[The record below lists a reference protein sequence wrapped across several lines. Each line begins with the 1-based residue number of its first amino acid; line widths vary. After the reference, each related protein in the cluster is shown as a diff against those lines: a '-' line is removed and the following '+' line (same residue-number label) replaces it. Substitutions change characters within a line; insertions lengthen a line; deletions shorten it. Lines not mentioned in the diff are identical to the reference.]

1 MKFVAL
7 TSTAVPMLTTGAHHS
22 EASST
27 LHTAIPS
34 PAPRASWSIRRVR
47 TARESRSSA
56 RPTSAKA
63 STVVS
68 PMRAMSSLAT
78 TAPAPNRCSATSPAT
93 QAVSETAR
101 TMASPPPRG
110 TGRWWRDLFSGTSM
124 TCALFRSGITTA
136 VKDAETPAVST
147 RPLRSATVMRPAPGC
162 AVRELAI
169 SIGVPTGLP
178 RQ

>member
-1 MKFVAL
+1 MCTTHLYVVELNKVKKDKGLKQSGLRVWPEMLARGLRWAFGLLWAL
-7 TSTAVPMLTTGAHHS
+7 PVL
-22 EASST
+22 ASM
-27 LHTAIPS
+27 AFG
-34 PAPRASWSIRRVR
+34 
-47 TARESRSSA
+47 
-56 RPTSAKA
+56 
-63 STVVS
+63 
-68 PMRAMSSLAT
+68 
-78 TAPAPNRCSATSPAT
+78 SPAT
-93 QAVSETAR
+93 QSVSETAR

-147 RPLRSATVMRPAPGC
+147 RPLRSATVMRPAPVC
-162 AVRELAI
+162 AVREPAI